1 MDRFTIAL
9 TAGVLALIAAGI
21 LVAASLRGRE
31 PVPDLTTPG
40 GVTLAYALAE
50 QRGDP
55 ESAWN
60 LLATDVKA
68 NHKRDQFVL
77 RADQHTDRAL
87 LSTEQEMNDGQTASV
102 VLVRTYPSSGGLL
115 GNSSYSNRS
124 TVRLVREAD
133 GWRLSV
139 PPDRW
144 ALLEK

>member
-21 LVAASLRGRE
+21 LVAASLRGRDAT
-31 PVPDLTTPG
+31 PDLSTPS

-50 QRGDP
+50 QDGDP

-60 LLATDVKA
+60 LLATSVKA
-68 NHKRDQFVL
+68 NNKRDQFVL
-77 RADQHTDRAL
+77 RADQHNDRAL
-87 LSTEQEMNDGQTASV
+87 LSTEQETIDGQNASV
-102 VLVRTYPSSGGLL
+102 VLVRTYPSTGGLF
-115 GNSSYSNRS
+115 GNTSNSNRS
-124 TVRLVREAD
+124 TVRLVREPD

-144 ALLEK
+144 VLIER

>member
-1 MDRFTIAL
+1 MDRFTIVL

-21 LVAASLRGRE
+21 LVAASLRGRDAA
-31 PVPDLTTPG
+31 PDLNTPG

-55 ESAWN
+55 EAAWN
-60 LLATDVKA
+60 LLASDVKA
-68 NHKRDQFVL
+68 NNKRDQFVL
-77 RADQHTDRAL
+77 RADQRNDRAL
-87 LSTEQEMNDGQTASV
+87 LSTEQETIDGQTASV

-115 GNSSYSNRS
+115 GSNSYSNRW
-124 TVRLVREAD
+124 TVRLVREPD

-144 ALLEK
+144 ALVDR

>member
-9 TAGVLALIAAGI
+9 TAGVLGLIAAGI

-31 PVPDLTTPG
+31 PVPDLTTPS

-60 LLATDVKA
+60 LLARDVQA
-68 NHKRDQFVL
+68 NNRRDQFVL
-77 RADQHTDRAL
+77 HADQHADRAL
-87 LSTEQEMNDGQTASV
+87 LSTEQEAVDGQTASV
-102 VLVRTYPSSGGLL
+102 VLVRTYPSTGGLFA
-115 GNSSYSNRS
+115 NSGYSNRS

-144 ALLEK
+144 ALIER

>member
-31 PVPDLTTPG
+31 AAPDLTTPS

-60 LLATDVKA
+60 LLSTDVKA
-68 NHKRDQFVL
+68 NNKRDQFVL
-77 RADQHTDRAL
+77 RADQHNDRAL
-87 LSTEQEMNDGQTASV
+87 LSTEQETVDGQTASV
-102 VLVRTYPSSGGLL
+102 VLVRTYPS
-115 GNSSYSNRS
+115 
-124 TVRLVREAD
+124 
-133 GWRLSV
+133 
-139 PPDRW
+139 
-144 ALLEK
+144 